1 MTFPSASD
9 IKAHVSLQMVNV
21 VNITAA
27 CLKTKQWIDPVAC
40 TTSEIPRRSYYFWFF
55 RLICWW
61 TKKYITTCRTIRTM
75 FLCLSVMIW
84 QTVYVKIAKNANLF
98 FFLSK
103 VNDCCLAVP
112 QQRDSKFKCA
122 SRVWTLCS
130 RCFSISVKRKFFSNM
145 LKEVECLHGFSLR
158 VDLGFVKRFWV
169 WETQHCESY
178 LWLAFVERG

>member
-1 MTFPSASD
+1 
-9 IKAHVSLQMVNV
+9 MVNV

-27 CLKTKQWIDPVAC
+27 CLKTKRWIDPVAC

-61 TKKYITTCRTIRTM
+61 TKKYITTWRMIRTM

-98 FFLSK
+98 LFLSK

-145 LKEVECLHGFSLR
+145 LIEVECLHGFSLR